1 MFDTEIV
8 CITQSTLFNDIS
20 DFLNQIDKICRGN
33 IDRII
38 LREKH
43 LPESEYF
50 KLAFDVNNICNRY
63 NIPLTVHSF
72 PDIAKKL
79 ECEYFHCPFNL
90 LKDNTDRFK
99 YIGVSVHSVSEAI
112 ESEKSGAYYI
122 TAGHIFETQCKAGI
136 EPRGT
141 DFINQVCK
149 NVKIPVYAIGGINP
163 ENIHLLKDT
172 GVNGVCIMSS
182 LMKSENPEK
191 YIEQLK
197 INMADC

>member
-1 MFDTEIV
+1 MFNPEIICV
-8 CITQSTLFNDIS
+8 TQSTLFNDTS
-20 DFLNQIDKICRGN
+20 DFLNQINKICRGKAG
-33 IDRII
+33 RII

-43 LPESEYF
+43 LSESEYF
-50 KLAFDVNNICNRY
+50 KLAFDVKNICSKY
-63 NIPLTVHSF
+63 NISLTVHNF

-79 ECEYFHCPFNL
+79 ECEYFHCPFHL
-90 LKDNTDRFK
+90 LKDNINRFK
-99 YIGVSVHSVSEAI
+99 YTGVSVHSVSEAI

-136 EPRGT
+136 EPKGV
-141 DFINQVCK
+141 DFIKKICK
-149 NVKIPVYAIGGINP
+149 NVKVPVYAIGGINP

-182 LMKSENPEK
+182 LMKSESPEK
-191 YIEQLK
+191 YIEKLK